1 MDEKTL
7 ENRLTKLETEMQLL
21 CSLVKSVRDNEQNHV
36 RWLLG
41 LLTLTLIPLLLKLM
55 NLI

>member
-21 CSLVKSVRDNEQNHV
+21 CDLVKNVRDNEQNHV

-41 LLTLTLIPLLLKLM
+41 LLTVTLIPLLLKLM